1 MSGEF
6 HSCLS
11 VNQVAT
17 CFLGCECDLVWLVVI
32 LIRLSYR
39 RETNIHANKFWRSV
53 KATHRSA
60 AITIYNRACHRALIH
75 LLVGMTQISYS
86 NTTC

>member
-53 KATHRSA
+53 KGTHRSA
-60 AITIYNRACHRALIH
+60 AITICNGALIH